1 MSYRYYST
9 QRPLWPGAFP
19 RSTKNKVV
27 DITNYDRRTFVE
39 ELGREAWGCI
49 EYERPLDPEDARDY
63 ELVEAGEKRYM
74 VQFLVIDCK
83 GWDGTP
89 EKYARRA
96 KTVTLRGVTD
106 VDAAVKRYMEK
117 LPAGRYDVD
126 DVKWRVL

>member
-19 RSTKNKVV
+19 RSAENKVAG
-27 DITNYDRRTFVE
+27 ITDYDRRTFIE

-49 EYERPLDPEDARDY
+49 NYERPLAPEDVRDY
-63 ELVEAGEKRYM
+63 ELVPAGVKRYM

-89 EKYARRA
+89 EEYARRA

-106 VDAAVKRYMEK
+106 VDAGT
-117 LPAGRYDVD
+117 P
-126 DVKWRVL
+126 WP